1 MAKRRIKKKVI
12 IIIMSA
18 LLLVAIGA
26 AIGGTM
32 YYFWWQNQQP
42 QENVLFDDAYGVPVI
57 TELIPEGTRARQ
69 GIKRRIKYIVIHE
82 TDNFA
87 SSAGAKNHSQFL
99 LTNPDGNSWHYT
111 VDENEIYHHV
121 PDNEIALHAGD
132 AEGNEHG
139 IGIEI
144 CVNKGADFE
153 KAVDNTAKLVARL
166 LDAYDL
172 PISAVKQHHDFNG
185 KDCPHRIRSENQMD
199 DFLELVEKYLNE
211 DY

>member
-1 MAKRRIKKKVI
+1 MAKRRIKKKVKVI
-12 IIIMSA
+12 IVCF
-18 LLLVAIGA
+18 LLLVITAVAISS
-26 AIGGTM
+26 TL
-32 YYFWWQNQQP
+32 YYFWWQDQQP
-42 QENVLFDDAYGVPVI
+42 QENVIFNDAYGVPVI

-82 TDNFA
+82 TDNYA

-132 AEGNEHG
+132 SEGNKYG

-144 CVNKGADFE
+144 CVNKGADYE
-153 KAVDNTAKLVARL
+153 KAVENTAKLTARL
-166 LDAYDL
+166 LKAYDL
-172 PISAVKQHHDFNG
+172 PISAVKQHYDFNG
-185 KDCPHRIRSENQMD
+185 KDCPHLLRLDDHMD
-199 DFLELVEKYLNE
+199 EFLELVKKYLNE
-211 DY
+211 D